1 MAAELSLSFGGVG
14 ECCFVGTELVIDD
27 RPYHFIVLHFEGI
40 LLLFFNISW
49 EWKKWE
55 YSLIWNVV

>member
-40 LLLFFNISW
+40 LLFF
-49 EWKKWE
+49 
-55 YSLIWNVV
+55 LI